1 MALDKHLHLIFF
13 LFWNTLRMKDALE
26 SVDFSVRF
34 AQNKYTFIYTY
45 VQACNFFLENFNLIL
60 YALNGGFLLS
70 YQDINQFCF
79 WCR

>member
-13 LFWNTLRMKDALE
+13 SFLE
-26 SVDFSVRF
+26 YSSNERRFRKCVDFSVRF

-70 YQDINQFCF
+70 YQDINQFLV
-79 WCR
+79 